1 MTVTQP
7 LRRRFQGPSFEKNVG
22 GTERVVRLGLGAVLL
37 AVGAATLVGLLPT
50 EFDTVPRL
58 GVSALA
64 LLAGSRLAWTG
75 YTQKCYLNHRLGRNS
90 CRR

>member
-1 MTVTQP
+1 MNVTQS
-7 LRRRFQGPSFEKNVG
+7 LRRRFAGPSFEKNVG
-22 GTERVVRLGLGAVLL
+22 GIERVLRLGVGAVLV
-37 AVGAATLVGLLPT
+37 AVGASVLVGVLPT
-50 EFDTVPRL
+50 SVDTVPRL

-64 LLAGSRLAWTG
+64 LLAGSRMAWTG